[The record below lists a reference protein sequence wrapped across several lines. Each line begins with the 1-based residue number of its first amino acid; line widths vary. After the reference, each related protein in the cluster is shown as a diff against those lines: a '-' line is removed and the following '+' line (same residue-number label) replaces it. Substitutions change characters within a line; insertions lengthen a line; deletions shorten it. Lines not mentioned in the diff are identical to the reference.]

1 MNEKHFRTSL
11 VSDPFFYGIMSNS
24 RCPHTPDEFT
34 FEMKVNV
41 ERLRREII
49 PSQPARRA
57 RSIRGQR
64 NPERCDDRPRFVR
77 GRANPEYRELRH
89 QRRRK
94 KFSLSRPVWMF
105 SCTPTLQARSSRS
118 VFCFNQTSEKT
129 TTTKLQLR
137 KYKPALARSLRDCQF
152 ADSNEIRLQPS
163 KTSRLTGVVQ
173 HGNYYFSEER
183 NVFCMHCFLALPCVL
198 PAFYCCI
205 FPVMS
210 AIFRSRYEG

>member
-1 MNEKHFRTSL
+1 MDEKRFCTSL
-11 VSDPFFYGIMSNS
+11 VSDPLFYGIMSNS
-24 RCPHTPDEFT
+24 RRPHTPDEFT

-41 ERLRREII
+41 ERLRMEII

-64 NPERCDDRPRFVR
+64 NPERCDGRSRFVR

-94 KFSLSRPVWMF
+94 KFSLSKQVWMF
-105 SCTPTLQARSSRS
+105 FCTPTLQARSSRS

-137 KYKPALARSLRDCQF
+137 KYKPALARSLRECQL
-152 ADSNEIRLQPS
+152 ADSNKIRLQPS
-163 KTSRLTGVVQ
+163 KTSSLTGVVQ
-173 HGNYYFSEER
+173 HGN
-183 NVFCMHCFLALPCVL
+183 
-198 PAFYCCI
+198 
-205 FPVMS
+205 
-210 AIFRSRYEG
+210 